1 MVNRYLT
8 DVLTSTPACDVI
20 QKCIMNTWNLDRS
33 FFIYLYFNGRNFKR
47 QVQSLHFHWCATVQ
61 SHLNVPDCKVFNFYN
76 VWPYLS
82 YLYDMLLSIL
92 VVMSNELRR
101 LGRK

>member
-33 FFIYLYFNGRNFKR
+33 FFIYLFIYILMVVISRGRYKVSIFIGVLQFN
-47 QVQSLHFHWCATVQ
+47 HT
-61 SHLNVPDCKVFNFYN
+61 
-76 VWPYLS
+76 
-82 YLYDMLLSIL
+82 
-92 VVMSNELRR
+92 
-101 LGRK
+101 